1 MKFSSST
8 FYTLPY
14 KITPT
19 EKGTSLQLTF
29 RSTEALELDAVVP
42 VFQRVETG
50 VQPETC
56 RLLTLHRGARHH
68 MGALTA
74 VLPMLEAMMESSIVL
89 FLKHFSTSRS
99 RPWDSFAP
107 PKGNSLPA
115 KRCRPVHIYSCLCL
129 SEHKRA
135 VLHDHFNFNKLLL
148 ESHW

>member
-1 MKFSSST
+1 MSKFLSNQANYHEIQLFNFVYICSALKKYS
-8 FYTLPY
+8 YGS
-14 KITPT
+14 PT
-19 EKGTSLQLTF
+19 RGMGVSLQLTF

-74 VLPMLEAMMESSIVL
+74 VLPLMEAMMESSSIVL

-107 PKGNSLPA
+107 PKGNSFPA
-115 KRCRPVHIYSCLCL
+115 KGCRPVHI
-129 SEHKRA
+129 
-135 VLHDHFNFNKLLL
+135 
-148 ESHW
+148 